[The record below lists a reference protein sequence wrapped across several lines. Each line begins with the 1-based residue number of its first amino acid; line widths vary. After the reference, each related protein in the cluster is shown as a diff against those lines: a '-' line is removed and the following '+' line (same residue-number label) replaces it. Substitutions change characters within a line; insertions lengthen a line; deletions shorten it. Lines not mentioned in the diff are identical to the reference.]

1 MKKEALSEGDIHMN
15 YEIFSKVIKYTTPF
29 FKYFVETAK
38 EKKNAV
44 LLESGRDGR
53 YSIMASNPVAKLY
66 GKENKLTIEVGIEG
80 CSGKVE
86 YEGNPIELAKEY
98 LSKYTTEKRDDLP
111 PFQGGAIG
119 YFTYDC
125 NHYIEDLPTMAEDV
139 YNIPDVYLLIF
150 HEVVIYDHQE
160 NQLYF
165 IVIDEMKNADQA
177 QERIDSLEEFFI
189 SEIEQIDLSRRTST
203 EEIEKTIYMSEQKFT
218 DAVGNVKE
226 YISAGD
232 VFQVNLSVLQSET
245 LVTDPLY
252 IYEQLREINPSPYMS
267 YLDFDEFQIVSCS
280 PELLVA
286 KRDQEV
292 WTRPIAGT
300 RSRGKTVEEEQ
311 QLMEELRSNEKEQ
324 AEHIMLVDLERNDLG
339 RVCEYGT
346 VEVDELLVIEKY
358 SHVMHL
364 VSNVRG
370 ELQKDKDSFDLLKAV
385 FPGGTITGAPKIR
398 TMEIIEE
405 LEPTKRGI
413 YTGSVGWISFTGDM
427 ELNITIRTM
436 ITKDQQAFVQ
446 AGAGIVIDSNP
457 KHEYLESLKKAQAL
471 WTAKKV
477 SEEKAKLGGN
487 VK

>member
-1 MKKEALSEGDIHMN
+1 MK
-15 YEIFSKVIKYTTPF
+15 YELFSKVLNFNKSF
-29 FKYFVETAK
+29 FYHFVEMAK
-38 EKKNAV
+38 DKKNAV

-53 YSIMASNPVAKLY
+53 YSIMASNPVAKIY
-66 GKENKLTIEVGIEG
+66 GKQNKLIIED
-80 CSGKVE
+80 SLGKTE
-86 YEGNPIELAKEY
+86 ENGNPIDLAKKY
-98 LSKYTTEKRDDLP
+98 LTRYTVNKREDLP

-125 NHYIEDLPTMAEDV
+125 NRYIEDIPNLAEDV
-139 YNIPDVYLLIF
+139 YHIPDVYLLVF
-150 HEVVIYDHQE
+150 HEVIIFDHQDQLLYLIAIDKNE
-160 NQLYF
+160 NKEVALEKLDLLEAF
-165 IVIDEMKNADQA
+165 FVKEVEKISIDTK
-177 QERIDSLEEFFI
+177 S
-189 SEIEQIDLSRRTST
+189 SEPLH
-203 EEIEKTIYMSEQKFT
+203 KTVYMSEETFT
-218 DAVGNVKE
+218 EAVGKVKD

-245 LVTDPLY
+245 LVTDPIH

-267 YLDFDEFQIVSCS
+267 FLEFDEFQIVSCS

-300 RSRGKTVEEEQ
+300 RSRGNTLEEEA

-339 RVCEYGT
+339 RVCKYGS

-370 ELQKDKDSFDLLKAV
+370 ELKEDKDSFDLLKAV

-436 ITKDQQAFVQ
+436 ITKDQQAYVQ

-477 SEEKAKLGGN
+477 SEQKAKLGGIQA
-487 VK
+487 

>member
-1 MKKEALSEGDIHMN
+1 MN
-15 YEIFSKVIKYTTPF
+15 YEIFSKVINYTTPF
-29 FKYFVETAK
+29 FRHFVQEAK

-53 YSIMASNPVAKLY
+53 YSIIASNPVAKVY
-66 GKENKLTIEVGIEG
+66 GKNNTLTIEDY
-80 CSGKVE
+80 SGTSEIK
-86 YEGNPIELAKEY
+86 GNPIDLAKNY
-98 LSKYTTEKRDDLP
+98 LSKYTVEKKKDLP

-125 NHYIEDLPTMAEDV
+125 NHYIEDLPSIAEDV
-139 YNIPDVYLLIF
+139 YNIPELYLLIF
-150 HEVVIYDHQE
+150 HEIVIFDHQE
-160 NQLYF
+160 NQIYF
-165 IVIDEMKNADQA
+165 IVIEEPQNEQKALKQIEA
-177 QERIDSLEEFFI
+177 LEEFFKN
-189 SEIEQIDLSRRTST
+189 EVEKIDLANITSS

-218 DAVGNVKE
+218 DAVGKVKE

-245 LVTDPLY
+245 LVTDPLF

-267 YLDFDEFQIVSCS
+267 YIDFDEFQIVSCS

-286 KRDQEV
+286 KRDQDV

-300 RSRGKTVEEEQ
+300 RSRGKTIKEEQ
-311 QLMEELRSNEKEQ
+311 RLMDELRSNEKEQ

-339 RVCEYGT
+339 KVCEYGT

-370 ELQKDKDSFDLLKAV
+370 ELQKDRDAFDLLKAV

-413 YTGSVGWISFTGDM
+413 YTGSVGWISYTGDM

-457 KHEYLESLKKAQAL
+457 NHEYLESLKKAQAL

-477 SEEKAKLGGN
+477 SEEKAKLGGYE
-487 VK
+487 K

>member
-1 MKKEALSEGDIHMN
+1 MKKEALSEGDIYVN
-15 YEIFSKVIKYTTPF
+15 YEIFSKVINYTTPF
-29 FKYFVETAK
+29 FKHFVETAK

-44 LLESGRDGR
+44 LLESGRDGQ

-66 GKENKLTIEVGIEG
+66 GKNNKLMIEEEK
-80 CSGKVE
+80 GKVE
-86 YEGNPIELAKEY
+86 YTGNPIDLAKKY
-98 LSKYTTEKRDDLP
+98 LSNYTVEKRDDLP

-125 NHYIEDLPTMAEDV
+125 NHYIEELPSLAEDV

-150 HEVVIYDHQE
+150 HEVIIFDHQKNE
-160 NQLYF
+160 LYF
-165 IVIDEMKNADQA
+165 IVLDESENAQKA
-177 QERIDSLEEFFI
+177 QGRLESLEEFFI
-189 SEIEQIDLSRRTST
+189 NEVENIDITKQTSKT
-203 EEIEKTIYMSEQKFT
+203 EVEKTIYMSEQKFT

-267 YLDFDEFQIVSCS
+267 YLDFEDFQIVSCS

-300 RSRGKTVEEEQ
+300 RSRGNTIEEEQ

-370 ELQKDKDSFDLLKAV
+370 KLQKDKDSFDLLKAV

-413 YTGSVGWISFTGDM
+413 YTGSVGWIGFTGDM

-436 ITKDQQAFVQ
+436 ITKDEQAYVQ

>member
-1 MKKEALSEGDIHMN
+1 MN
-15 YEIFSKVIKYTTPF
+15 YEIFSKVINYTTPF
-29 FKYFVETAK
+29 FKHFVETAK

-44 LLESGRDGR
+44 LLESGRDGQ
-53 YSIMASNPVAKLY
+53 YSIMASNPIAKLY
-66 GKENKLTIEVGIEG
+66 GKNNKLMIEEEK
-80 CSGKVE
+80 GKVE
-86 YEGNPIELAKEY
+86 YTGNPIDLAKKY
-98 LSKYTTEKRDDLP
+98 LSNYTVEKRDDLP

-125 NHYIEDLPTMAEDV
+125 NHYIEELPSLTEDV

-150 HEVVIYDHQE
+150 HEVIIFDHQKNE
-160 NQLYF
+160 LYF
-165 IVIDEMKNADQA
+165 IVLDESENAQKA
-177 QERIDSLEEFFI
+177 QGRLESLEEFFI
-189 SEIEQIDLSRRTST
+189 HEVENIDITKQTSKT
-203 EEIEKTIYMSEQKFT
+203 EVEKTIYMSEQKFT

-267 YLDFDEFQIVSCS
+267 YLDFEEFQIVSCS

-300 RSRGKTVEEEQ
+300 RSRGNTIEEEQ

-370 ELQKDKDSFDLLKAV
+370 KLQKDKDSFDLLKAV

-413 YTGSVGWISFTGDM
+413 YTGSVGWIGFTGDM

-436 ITKDQQAFVQ
+436 ITKDEQAYVQ

>member
-1 MKKEALSEGDIHMN
+1 MN
-15 YEIFSKVIKYTTPF
+15 NEIYSKVIKYTTPYF
-29 FKYFVETAK
+29 HHFVEMVK

-53 YSIMASNPVAKLY
+53 YSIMASNPVAKVY
-66 GKENKLTIEVGIEG
+66 GKNNKLTIED
-80 CSGKVE
+80 STGKTE
-86 YEGNPIELAKEY
+86 QNGNPIDLAKAY
-98 LSKYTTEKRDDLP
+98 LVNYTINKRTDLP

-125 NHYIEDLPTMAEDV
+125 NRYIENLPSIAEDV
-139 YNIPDVYLLIF
+139 YDIPDVYLLIF
-150 HEVVIYDHQE
+150 NEVVIFDHQE
-160 NQLYF
+160 QLLYL
-165 IVIDEMKNADQA
+165 IIIDHIENKVLAA
-177 QERIDSLEEFFI
+177 EKLESLEAFFVK
-189 SEIEQIDLSRRTST
+189 EVEKIDLSFRTSA
-203 EEIEKTIYMSEQKFT
+203 EEINKTVYMSEENFT
-218 DAVGNVKE
+218 DAVGKVKE
-226 YISAGD
+226 YIGAGD
-232 VFQVNLSVLQSET
+232 VFQVNLSVLQSEN
-245 LVTDPLY
+245 LVTEPLH

-267 YLDFDEFQIVSCS
+267 FLDFEEFQIVSCS

-300 RSRGKTVEEEQ
+300 RSRGKTVEEENK
-311 QLMEELRSNEKEQ
+311 LMEELRSSEKEQ

-370 ELQKDKDSFDLLKAV
+370 VLREDKDSFDLLKAV

-413 YTGSVGWISFTGDM
+413 YTGSVGWISYTGDM

-436 ITKDQQAFVQ
+436 ITKDEQAFVQ

-487 VK
+487 EQ

>member
-1 MKKEALSEGDIHMN
+1 MTVKEN
-15 YEIFSKVIKYTTPF
+15 
-29 FKYFVETAK
+29 
-38 EKKNAV
+38 KNAV

-66 GKENKLTIEVGIEG
+66 GKYNQLTIEDENGT
-80 CSGKVE
+80 
-86 YEGNPIELAKEY
+86 YEQTGNPIDLAKEY
-98 LSKYTTEKRDDLP
+98 LANHTLPKNLELP
-111 PFQGGAIG
+111 PFQGGAVG

-125 NHYIEDLPTMAEDV
+125 NQYIEELPSIAEDV

-150 HEVVIYDHQE
+150 NEAVIYDHQE
-160 NQLYF
+160 KCLYF
-165 IVIDEMKNADQA
+165 IVIDE
-177 QERIDSLEEFFI
+177 ERNKARALEKLDSYEAFFTNEPI
-189 SEIEQIDLSRRTST
+189 NIDLSKPIHN
-203 EEIEKTIYMSEQKFT
+203 ENVEKTVYMSEERFT
-218 DAVGNVKE
+218 AATNKVKE
-226 YISAGD
+226 YIAAGD

-245 LVTDPLY
+245 LVTEPLF

-267 YLDFDEFQIVSCS
+267 FLEFDEFQIVSCS

-286 KRDQEV
+286 KRDHEV

-300 RSRGKTVEEEQ
+300 RSRGKTAEEEK
-311 QLMEELRSNEKEQ
+311 QLMEELLSNEKEQ

-346 VEVDELLVIEKY
+346 VEVDELLVVEKY

-370 ELQKDKDSFDLLKAV
+370 TLKEEKDAFDLLKAV

-413 YTGSVGWISFTGDM
+413 YTGSVGWISFSGDM

-457 KHEYLESLKKAQAL
+457 KHEYLESLKKAKAL
-471 WTAKKV
+471 WTAKHV
-477 SEEKAKLGGN
+477 SEEKAKLGGSL
-487 VK
+487 V

>member
-1 MKKEALSEGDIHMN
+1 MN
-15 YEIFSKVIKYTTPF
+15 YEIFSKVINYTAPF
-29 FKYFVETAK
+29 FNHFVETAK

-66 GKENKLTIEVGIEG
+66 GKDQTLTVEEGIEG
-80 CSGKVE
+80 KSEKVE
-86 YEGNPIELAKEY
+86 YIGNPIDLAKEY
-98 LSKYTTEKRDDLP
+98 ITKYAVKKRDELP

-125 NHYIEDLPTMAEDV
+125 NQYIEELPSLAEDV

-150 HEVVIYDHQE
+150 HEAVIFDHQE
-160 NQLYF
+160 KQLYF
-165 IVIDEMKNADQA
+165 IVIDELENEQMAN
-177 QERIDSLEEFFI
+177 ERLDSLEKLFSNE
-189 SEIEQIDLSRRTST
+189 SKKIDLASLTST
-203 EEIEKTIYMSEQKFT
+203 EVLEKTIYMSEQKFT
-218 DAVGNVKE
+218 DAVGQVKE
-226 YISAGD
+226 YIGAGD

-252 IYEQLREINPSPYMS
+252 IYEQLRDINPSPYMS
-267 YLDFDEFQIVSCS
+267 YLDFEEFQIVSCS

-300 RSRGKTVEEEQ
+300 RSRGKTIEEEQ

-339 RVCEYGT
+339 RVCDYGT

-370 ELQKDKDSFDLLKAV
+370 KLKKDKDSFDLLKAV

-436 ITKDQQAFVQ
+436 ITKDKQAFVQ

-471 WTAKKV
+471 WTAKKI

>member
-1 MKKEALSEGDIHMN
+1 MKKEALSEGDIYVN
-15 YEIFSKVIKYTTPF
+15 YEIFSKVINYTTPF
-29 FKYFVETAK
+29 FKHFVETAK

-44 LLESGRDGR
+44 LLESGRDGQ

-66 GKENKLTIEVGIEG
+66 GKNNKLIIEEEK
-80 CSGKVE
+80 GKVE
-86 YEGNPIELAKEY
+86 YTGNPIDLAKKY
-98 LSKYTTEKRDDLP
+98 LSNYTVKKRDDLP

-125 NHYIEDLPTMAEDV
+125 NHYIEELPSLAEDV

-150 HEVVIYDHQE
+150 HEVIIFDHQKNE
-160 NQLYF
+160 LYF
-165 IVIDEMKNADQA
+165 IVLDESENAQKA
-177 QERIDSLEEFFI
+177 QGRLESLEEFFI
-189 SEIEQIDLSRRTST
+189 NEVENIDITKQTSKT
-203 EEIEKTIYMSEQKFT
+203 EVEKTIYMSEQKFT

-267 YLDFDEFQIVSCS
+267 YLDFEEFQIVSCS

-300 RSRGKTVEEEQ
+300 RSRGNTIEEEQ

-370 ELQKDKDSFDLLKAV
+370 NLQKDKDSFDLLKAV

-413 YTGSVGWISFTGDM
+413 YTGSVGWIGFTGDM

-436 ITKDQQAFVQ
+436 ITKDEQAYVQ

>member
-1 MKKEALSEGDIHMN
+1 MN
-15 YEIFSKVIKYTTPF
+15 YEIFSKVINYTTPF
-29 FKYFVETAK
+29 FKHFVETAK

-44 LLESGRDGR
+44 LLESGRDGQ

-66 GKENKLTIEVGIEG
+66 GKNNKLMIEEEK
-80 CSGKVE
+80 GKVE
-86 YEGNPIELAKEY
+86 YTGNPIDLAKKY
-98 LSKYTTEKRDDLP
+98 LSNYTVEKRDDLP

-125 NHYIEDLPTMAEDV
+125 NHYIEELPSLAEDV

-150 HEVVIYDHQE
+150 HEVIIFDHQKNE
-160 NQLYF
+160 LYF
-165 IVIDEMKNADQA
+165 IVLDESENAQKA
-177 QERIDSLEEFFI
+177 QGRLESLEEFFI
-189 SEIEQIDLSRRTST
+189 NEVENIDITKQTSKT
-203 EEIEKTIYMSEQKFT
+203 EVEKTIYMSEQKFT

-267 YLDFDEFQIVSCS
+267 YLDFEDFQIVSCS

-300 RSRGKTVEEEQ
+300 RSRGNTIEEEQ

-370 ELQKDKDSFDLLKAV
+370 KLQKDKDSFDLLKAV

-413 YTGSVGWISFTGDM
+413 YTGSVGWIGFTGDM

-436 ITKDQQAFVQ
+436 ITKDEQAYVQ

>member
-1 MKKEALSEGDIHMN
+1 MK
-15 YEIFSKVIKYTTPF
+15 YEIFSKVLNFNKSF
-29 FKYFVETAK
+29 FNHFVEMAK
-38 EKKNAV
+38 DKKNAV

-53 YSIMASNPVAKLY
+53 YSIMASNPVAKIY
-66 GKENKLTIEVGIEG
+66 GKNNKLTIEDHL
-80 CSGKVE
+80 GKTE
-86 YEGNPIELAKEY
+86 ESGNPIDLAKKY
-98 LSKYTTEKRDDLP
+98 LTKFTIDKRDDLP

-125 NHYIEDLPTMAEDV
+125 NRYIEDIPNLAEDV

-150 HEVVIYDHQE
+150 HEVIIFDHQD
-160 NQLYF
+160 QLMYL
-165 IVIDEMKNADQA
+165 IVIEETENKEIAL
-177 QERIDSLEEFFI
+177 EKLESLEAFFVKEVEKVNI
-189 SEIEQIDLSRRTST
+189 DRKSSEQLQ
-203 EEIEKTIYMSEQKFT
+203 KTVYMSEETFT
-218 DAVGNVKE
+218 EAVGKVKD
-226 YISAGD
+226 YIGAGD

-245 LVTDPLY
+245 LVTDPIY

-267 YLDFDEFQIVSCS
+267 FLEFDEFQIVSCS

-286 KRDQEV
+286 KRGQEV

-300 RSRGKTVEEEQ
+300 RSRGNTPEEEA

-339 RVCEYGT
+339 RVCKYGS

-370 ELQKDKDSFDLLKAV
+370 ELNEDKDSFDLLKAV

-413 YTGSVGWISFTGDM
+413 YTGSVGWVSFTGDM

-436 ITKDQQAFVQ
+436 ITKDQQAYVQ

-471 WTAKKV
+471 WTAKSV
-477 SEEKAKLGGN
+477 SEQKAKLGGIQA
-487 VK
+487 

>member
-1 MKKEALSEGDIHMN
+1 MK
-15 YEIFSKVIKYTTPF
+15 YEIFTKALSFNKSF
-29 FKYFVETAK
+29 FNHFVEMARD
-38 EKKNAV
+38 KKNAV

-53 YSIMASNPVAKLY
+53 YSIMASNPVAKIY
-66 GKENKLTIEVGIEG
+66 GKNNKLTIEDHL
-80 CSGKVE
+80 GKTEVN
-86 YEGNPIELAKEY
+86 GNPIDLAKEY
-98 LSKYTTEKRDDLP
+98 LTKFTINKRDDLP
-111 PFQGGAIG
+111 PFQGGAVG

-125 NHYIEDLPTMAEDV
+125 NRYIEDIPNLAEDV
-139 YNIPDVYLLIF
+139 YNIPDVYLLVF
-150 HEVVIYDHQE
+150 HEVIIFDHQD
-160 NQLYF
+160 QLLYL
-165 IVIDEMKNADQA
+165 IAIDEIENKEIAL
-177 QERIDSLEEFFI
+177 EKLESLEAFFI
-189 SEIEQIDLSRRTST
+189 KEVEKINIDTKSSEQLQ
-203 EEIEKTIYMSEQKFT
+203 KTVYMSEDNFT
-218 DAVGNVKE
+218 EAVGKVKD
-226 YISAGD
+226 YIGAGD

-245 LVTDPLY
+245 LVTDPIH

-267 YLDFDEFQIVSCS
+267 FLEFDEFQIVSCS

-286 KRDQEV
+286 KREQEV

-300 RSRGKTVEEEQ
+300 RSRGNTPEEEV

-339 RVCEYGT
+339 RVCKYGS

-370 ELQKDKDSFDLLKAV
+370 ELKEDKDSFDLLKAV

-436 ITKDQQAFVQ
+436 ITKDQQAYVQ

-477 SEEKAKLGGN
+477 SEQKAKLGGIQT
-487 VK
+487 

>member
-1 MKKEALSEGDIHMN
+1 MK
-15 YEIFSKVIKYTTPF
+15 YEIFSKVINYSTPF
-29 FKYFVETAK
+29 FHHFVKMAK
-38 EKKNAV
+38 EKNNAV

-66 GKENKLTIEVGIEG
+66 GKYNQLTVEDI
-80 CSGKVE
+80 SGKTE
-86 YEGNPIELAKEY
+86 YEGNPIDLAKSY
-98 LSKYTTEKRDDLP
+98 LANRTINKISDLP

-125 NHYIEDLPTMAEDV
+125 NHYIEDLPSLAEDV
-139 YNIPDVYLLIF
+139 YNIPDLYLLVF
-150 HEVVIYDHQE
+150 HEVVIFDHEEQ
-160 NQLYF
+160 QLYL
-165 IVIDEMKNADQA
+165 IVIEESKNKQKAIEQL
-177 QERIDSLEEFFI
+177 ESLEAFFVK
-189 SEIEQIDLSRRTST
+189 EVEKIDLAKQALTND
-203 EEIEKTIYMSEQKFT
+203 IEKTIYMSEESFT
-218 DAVGNVKE
+218 EAVGKVKE
-226 YISAGD
+226 YIGAGD

-245 LVTDPLY
+245 LVTEPLH

-267 YLDFDEFQIVSCS
+267 YLNFDEFQIVSCS

-300 RSRGKTVEEEQ
+300 RSRGKTIEEDQ
-311 QLMEELRSNEKEQ
+311 KLMDELRSNEKEQ

-413 YTGSVGWISFTGDM
+413 YTGSVGWISYTGDM

-477 SEEKAKLGGN
+477 SEEKAKGVTKN
-487 VK
+487 DFNDR

>member
-1 MKKEALSEGDIHMN
+1 MRKEAIRGGFHVN
-15 YEIFSKVIKYTTPF
+15 YEIFSRVLNYSVPF
-29 FKYFVETAK
+29 FHHFTDLAK
-38 EKKNAV
+38 KKNNAV

-53 YSIMASNPVAKLY
+53 YSIIASNPIAKIY
-66 GKENKLTIEVGIEG
+66 GKNNTLTIEDFT
-80 CSGKVE
+80 GKKE
-86 YEGNPIELAKEY
+86 YTGNPIDLAKNY
-98 LSKYTTEKRDDLP
+98 LSDFTVTKKDDLP

-125 NHYIEDLPTMAEDV
+125 NRYIEDLPNATEDV
-139 YNIPDVYLLIF
+139 YNIPDVYLLIY
-150 HEVVIYDHQE
+150 HEAVIFDHQE
-160 NQLYF
+160 KLLYL
-165 IVIDEMKNADQA
+165 IAIDDVKNENKALA
-177 QERIDSLEEFFI
+177 KLDSLEAFFA
-189 SEIEQIDLSRRTST
+189 EEVEKIDLAKITSDN
-203 EEIEKTIYMSEQKFT
+203 EIKKTVYMSEENFT
-218 DAVGNVKE
+218 EAVGVVKE
-226 YISAGD
+226 YIGAGD

-245 LVTDPLY
+245 LVTEPLH
-252 IYEQLREINPSPYMS
+252 IYEQLRMINPSPYMS
-267 YLDFDEFQIVSCS
+267 YLNFDEFQIVSCS

-300 RSRGKTVEEEQ
+300 RSRGKTAEEEM

-370 ELQKDKDSFDLLKAV
+370 VLQKDKDSFDLLKAV

-413 YTGSVGWISFTGDM
+413 YTGSVGWISFNGDM

-471 WTAKKV
+471 WTAKKA
-477 SEEKAKLGGN
+477 SEDKAMLGGN
-487 VK
+487 KNDSND

>member
-1 MKKEALSEGDIHMN
+1 
-15 YEIFSKVIKYTTPF
+15 
-29 FKYFVETAK
+29 
-38 EKKNAV
+38 
-44 LLESGRDGR
+44 
-53 YSIMASNPVAKLY
+53 
-66 GKENKLTIEVGIEG
+66 
-80 CSGKVE
+80 
-86 YEGNPIELAKEY
+86 
-98 LSKYTTEKRDDLP
+98 
-111 PFQGGAIG
+111 
-119 YFTYDC
+119 
-125 NHYIEDLPTMAEDV
+125 
-139 YNIPDVYLLIF
+139 
-150 HEVVIYDHQE
+150 
-160 NQLYF
+160 
-165 IVIDEMKNADQA
+165 
-177 QERIDSLEEFFI
+177 
-189 SEIEQIDLSRRTST
+189 
-203 EEIEKTIYMSEQKFT
+203 
-218 DAVGNVKE
+218 
-226 YISAGD
+226 
-232 VFQVNLSVLQSET
+232 
-245 LVTDPLY
+245 
-252 IYEQLREINPSPYMS
+252 MS
-267 YLDFDEFQIVSCS
+267 YLNFGEFQIVSCS

-300 RSRGKTVEEEQ
+300 RSRGKTIEEDQ
-311 QLMEELRSNEKEQ
+311 KLMDELRSNEKEQ

-413 YTGSVGWISFTGDM
+413 YTGSVGWISYTGDM

-477 SEEKAKLGGN
+477 SEEKAKGVTKN
-487 VK
+487 DFNDR

>member
-1 MKKEALSEGDIHMN
+1 MKKEAHTEGDFYVS
-15 YEIFSKVIKYTTPF
+15 YEIFSKVINDSTPF
-29 FKYFVETAK
+29 FQHFVEMAK

-53 YSIMASNPVAKLY
+53 YSIMASNPVAKIY
-66 GKENKLTIEVGIEG
+66 GKNDKLTIEDH
-80 CSGKVE
+80 SGVSVHT
-86 YEGNPIELAKEY
+86 GNPIDLAKEY
-98 LSKYTTEKRDDLP
+98 LAEFKVDKINDLP

-125 NHYIEDLPTMAEDV
+125 NRYIEEIPSFANDV
-139 YNIPDVYLLIF
+139 YNIPDVYLLVF

-160 NQLYF
+160 EQYYL
-165 IVIDEMKNADQA
+165 IVIEESKKAQKALEQLNA
-177 QERIDSLEEFFI
+177 LEEFLRK
-189 SEIEQIDLSRRTST
+189 QVVKIDLAKQAIVK
-203 EEIEKTIYMSEQKFT
+203 EIEKTVYMSEQSFT
-218 DAVGNVKE
+218 EAVGKVKE
-226 YISAGD
+226 YIEAGD
-232 VFQVNLSVLQSET
+232 VFQVNLSVLQSES
-245 LVTDPLY
+245 LVTNPLH

-300 RSRGKTVEEEQ
+300 RSRGKTIEEEQ

-370 ELQKDKDSFDLLKAV
+370 ELKKDKDGFDLLKAV

-413 YTGSVGWISFTGDM
+413 YTGSVGWISYTGDL

-477 SEEKAKLGGN
+477 SEDKAKLGGN
-487 VK
+487 

>member
-1 MKKEALSEGDIHMN
+1 MN
-15 YEIFSKVIKYTTPF
+15 YEIFSKVLNFDKPF
-29 FKYFVETAK
+29 FYHFVEMAK
-38 EKKNAV
+38 DKKNAV

-53 YSIMASNPVAKLY
+53 YSIMASNPVAKIY
-66 GKENKLTIEVGIEG
+66 GKNNKLTIEDTL
-80 CSGKVE
+80 GKTE
-86 YEGNPIELAKEY
+86 QTGNPIDLAKIY
-98 LSKYTTEKRDDLP
+98 LTKYKMDKRDDLP

-125 NHYIEDLPTMAEDV
+125 NRYIEELPNHAEDV
-139 YNIPDVYLLIF
+139 FNIPDVYLLVF
-150 HEVVIYDHQE
+150 HEVIIFDHQE
-160 NQLYF
+160 QLLYL
-165 IVIDEMKNADQA
+165 IAIDEIDNKEIAISKLALLEAFFVKEVEKINLDIKSSDQL
-177 QERIDSLEEFFI
+177 Q
-189 SEIEQIDLSRRTST
+189 
-203 EEIEKTIYMSEQKFT
+203 KTVYMSEEIFT
-218 DAVGNVKE
+218 EAVGKVKE
-226 YISAGD
+226 YIGAGD

-245 LVTDPLY
+245 LVTDPLH

-267 YLDFDEFQIVSCS
+267 FLEFDEFQIVSCS

-286 KRDQEV
+286 KRNQEV

-300 RSRGKTVEEEQ
+300 RSRGNTPEEEAR
-311 QLMEELRSNEKEQ
+311 LMEELRSNEKEQ

-339 RVCEYGT
+339 RVCKYGS

-370 ELQKDKDSFDLLKAV
+370 ELKEDKDSFDLLKAV

-471 WTAKKV
+471 WSAKKV
-477 SEEKAKLGGN
+477 SEQKAKLGG
-487 VK
+487 KQA

>member
-1 MKKEALSEGDIHMN
+1 MN
-15 YEIFSKVIKYTTPF
+15 YEIFSKVINYTTPF
-29 FKYFVETAK
+29 FKHFVETAK

-44 LLESGRDGR
+44 LLESGRDGQ

-66 GKENKLTIEVGIEG
+66 GKNNKLIIEEEK
-80 CSGKVE
+80 GKVE
-86 YEGNPIELAKEY
+86 YTGNPIDLAKKY
-98 LSKYTTEKRDDLP
+98 LSNYTVKKRDDLP

-125 NHYIEDLPTMAEDV
+125 NHYIEELPSLAEDV

-150 HEVVIYDHQE
+150 HEVIIFDHQKNE
-160 NQLYF
+160 LYF
-165 IVIDEMKNADQA
+165 IVLDESENAQKA
-177 QERIDSLEEFFI
+177 QGRLESLEEFFI
-189 SEIEQIDLSRRTST
+189 NEVENIDITKQTSKT
-203 EEIEKTIYMSEQKFT
+203 EVEKTIYMSEQKFT

-267 YLDFDEFQIVSCS
+267 YLDFEEFQIVSCS

-300 RSRGKTVEEEQ
+300 RSRGNTIEEEQ

-370 ELQKDKDSFDLLKAV
+370 NLQKDKDSFDLLKAV

-413 YTGSVGWISFTGDM
+413 YTGSVGWIGFTGDM

-436 ITKDQQAFVQ
+436 ITKDEQAYVQ